1 MANQIPVK
9 AKYTGSD
16 VTSLG
21 EYTSTDKIAS
31 TYLNTGSGS
40 TDVAAGDHTHSGYE
54 IADSAI
60 VKTDETSTYTA
71 TQTFKGITETE
82 ATNSTT
88 TYTVDLANGTIFDL
102 TSATAVAITMPAE
115 VAGKSFTII
124 VKTAPT
130 SWTSTPAILWASGT
144 APTATTIS
152 IYSFICDGTTWYGME
167 AGNGFA
173 TA

>member
-40 TDVAAGDHTHSGYE
+40 TDVAAGNHTHSGYE
-54 IADSAI
+54 VADSAI

-82 ATNSTT
+82 AAHKTASF
-88 TYTVDLANGTIFDL
+88 TVALSEGTIFEL
-102 TSATAVAITMPAE
+102 TGSGNITVTMPA
-115 VAGKSFTII
+115 VAAGKAFTVINSS
-124 VKTAPT
+124 TGTLGWGT
-130 SWTSTPAILWASGT
+130 SPVIKWASDT
-144 APTATTIS
+144 VPTDSGIS
-152 IYSFICDGTTWYGME
+152 IYSFISNGTFWYGMQ
-167 AGNGFA
+167 AGSAF